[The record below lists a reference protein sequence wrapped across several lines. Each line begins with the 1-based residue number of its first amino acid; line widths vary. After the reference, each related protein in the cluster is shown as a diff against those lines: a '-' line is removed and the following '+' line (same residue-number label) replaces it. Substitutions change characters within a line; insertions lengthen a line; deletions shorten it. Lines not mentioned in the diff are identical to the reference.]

1 MEQSPSLSSELKPFR
16 SKGLVRRVTPFM
28 GAGLVALVVFVD
40 PDFTHLPV
48 AEGIAIVIAA
58 SVVLGVILPIDWDR
72 LPRLAMTVPLV
83 AALALGWGG
92 VLSPTSPAY
101 FVSVGAGAVIIVA
114 VYAIPWDHFPR
125 WVHNLPI
132 FGAIAAIFIFQAAAP
147 LPSASATSPLLL
159 FPLVLTTVLFVALYH
174 TRNELLA
181 AAGLAS
187 IGLVVMA
194 LLKRNQ
200 TGELGTALLVTVVLW
215 VVVVT
220 VHEVVRQ
227 LDLSKAR
234 LQAVI
239 DNSLNAIVTMNA
251 QGLVTGWNPQAE
263 ATFGW
268 KSDEIMGQALAD
280 TIIPPQYRDRHRNG
294 LARYLATGEGPVLGK
309 VLDLTALNKSGREF
323 PVEVTISPASTAGE
337 EMMFVGFL
345 RDVSARKKA
354 DEAIQQLNDQL
365 RVANQHKSEFLA
377 NMSHE
382 LRTPLNAILGFSD
395 LLIDDVTEKFDG
407 VARRR
412 FLGQINSSGRHL
424 LALINDI
431 LDLSKVE
438 AGQMVLRL
446 ENVVVQDVVREVINT
461 IQPLASKKSI
471 HLETHLDGAGQVPA
485 DAGKLKQMLLNLASN
500 AVKFT
505 NEGGHVT
512 ISADRM
518 ADVIDISV
526 ADTGIGI
533 AHADQKHLFQEFH
546 QVDSSISRSQEGT
559 GLGLALTRRFVQLH
573 GGAVSVVSERGKGST
588 FTLRLPLVQRAM
600 DVPALASEPARLAD
614 TRPLVLVV
622 EDNLQAA
629 NLLRRYLDRGGF
641 RSMVAVSGIEAVAK
655 ARELLP
661 VAITLDILLPGID
674 GWSVL
679 TELKHDEVTRDIPVV
694 VVSVVDDP
702 ELGRALGAIDYLV
715 KPVDG
720 KALLQRLARY
730 KFTSKVGT
738 EETRILVVD
747 DEPAN
752 VEWLE
757 GVLKPA
763 GFYVLTARGGQEGI
777 DLAKKERLDL
787 VLLDLMMP
795 RVSGFDVV
803 AALHAD
809 EKTRSIPIMVLTAKD
824 LTSEDKRQ
832 LNGHVAAVL
841 SRGSTGAPD
850 LLDWLHRLG
859 TSTRV

>member
-1 MEQSPSLSSELKPFR
+1 MVRGPDLSSELKPFR
-16 SKGLVRRVTPFM
+16 TEGLVRRVTPFM

-48 AEGIAIVIAA
+48 VEALAIVIAA
-58 SVVLGVILPIDWDR
+58 SVVLAVILPIDLDR
-72 LPRLAMTVPLV
+72 LPRLAITVPLV
-83 AALALGWGG
+83 AALALGWAGI
-92 VLSPTSPAY
+92 LSPTSPSFFA
-101 FVSVGAGAVIIVA
+101 SVGAGAVIIVGI
-114 VYAIPWDHFPR
+114 YALPWDRFPR

-132 FGAIAAIFIFQAAAP
+132 FGGIAAIFIFQAVAP
-147 LPSASATSPLLL
+147 MPAPSATPPLLF

-174 TRNELLA
+174 TRNELLV

-194 LLKRNQ
+194 LLKRNLS
-200 TGELGTALLVTVVLW
+200 GELGTALLVTVVLW
-215 VVVVT
+215 VVVLT

-227 LDLSKAR
+227 LALSHTR
-234 LQAVI
+234 LQAII

-251 QGLVTGWNPQAE
+251 KGVVTGWNPQAE
-263 ATFGW
+263 STFGW
-268 KSDEIMGQALAD
+268 TSDDILGKSLAD
-280 TIIPPQYRDRHRNG
+280 TIIPNRHRDAHRNG
-294 LARYLATGEGPVLGK
+294 LARYLTTGEGAVLGK
-309 VLDLTALNKSGREF
+309 VLDLSALHKSGREF

-337 EMMFVGFL
+337 EVLFVGFL

-395 LLIDDVTEKFDG
+395 LLIDDVNDKFDRA
-407 VARRR
+407 ARRR

-438 AGQMVLRL
+438 AGQIVLRL
-446 ENVVVQDVVREVINT
+446 ESVVVQDLVREVINT
-461 IQPLASKKSI
+461 IEPLASKKSLT
-471 HLETHLDGAGQVPA
+471 LESHVDGAGQVPA

-505 NEGGHVT
+505 NQGGHVT
-512 ISADRM
+512 FSAKRLS
-518 ADVIDISV
+518 DVIDISV

-533 AHADQKHLFQEFH
+533 AAADQKHLFEEFH
-546 QVDSSISRSQEGT
+546 QVDSTISRQQEGT
-559 GLGLALTRRFVQLH
+559 GLGLALTKRFVQLH
-573 GGAVSVVSERGKGST
+573 GGAVSVVSERGKGSV
-588 FTLRLPLVQRAM
+588 FTLRLPLVQRGM
-600 DVPALASEPARLAD
+600 DVPVVVAEPARLAD
-614 TRPLVLVV
+614 SRPLVLVV

-629 NLLRRYLDRGGF
+629 NLLKRYLDRGGF
-641 RSMVAVSGIEAVAK
+641 RSVVAISGIEAVAK
-655 ARELLP
+655 ARELHP

-679 TELKHDEVTRDIPVV
+679 TELKHDEITRDIPVV

-720 KALLQRLARY
+720 KALLQRLAKY
-730 KFTSKVGT
+730 TFTNKVGT
-738 EETRILVVD
+738 QETRILVVD

-752 VEWLE
+752 VQWLE
-757 GVLKPA
+757 GVLRPA
-763 GFYVLTARGGQEGI
+763 GFSVLSARGGQEGI

-803 AALHAD
+803 EALHAD

-850 LLDWLHRLG
+850 LLDWLQRLV
-859 TSTRV
+859 TSTQV

>member
-1 MEQSPSLSSELKPFR
+1 VERIPSKSIELKPFR
-16 SKGLVRRVTPFM
+16 SDGLVRRVTPFM

-40 PDFTHLPV
+40 PDFAHLPV
-48 AEGIAIVIAA
+48 GEGLAIALAA
-58 SVVLGVILPIDWDR
+58 LAVLAVILPIDWDR
-72 LPRLAMTVPLV
+72 LPRLSITVPLV
-83 AALALGWGG
+83 VALALGWGG

-101 FVSVGAGAVIIVA
+101 FASVGAGAVVVVG
-114 VYAIPWDHFPR
+114 VYALPWDRFPR
-125 WVHNLPI
+125 WVHNLPV
-132 FGAIAAIFIFQAAAP
+132 FGGLAAVFVFQLA
-147 LPSASATSPLLL
+147 LPVSSMHTTSALLL
-159 FPLVLTTVLFVALYH
+159 FPLILTTVLFAALYH

-181 AAGLAS
+181 AAGIAT
-187 IGLVVMA
+187 IGMVVIALV
-194 LLKRNQ
+194 KGNQ
-200 TGELGTALLVTVVLW
+200 SGELGTALLVTVVLW

-227 LDLSKAR
+227 LDLSHIR
-234 LQAVI
+234 LQGII

-251 QGLVTGWNPQAE
+251 KGVVTGWNPQAE
-263 ATFGW
+263 STFGW
-268 KSDEIMGQALAD
+268 TAEETLGKALAD
-280 TIIPPQYRDRHRNG
+280 TIIPEQYRNAHRNG
-294 LARYLATGEGPVLGK
+294 LVRYLATGEGPVLGK
-309 VLDLTALNKSGREF
+309 VLDLAALHKSGREF
-323 PVEVTISPASTAGE
+323 PVEISISPAATTGE
-337 EMMFVGFL
+337 EVLFVGFL

-354 DEAIQQLNDQL
+354 DEAIQRLNDQL

-395 LLIDDVTEKFDG
+395 LLIDDVNEKFDA

-438 AGQMVLRL
+438 AGQMILRL

-461 IQPLASKKSI
+461 IEPLASKKSLQ
-471 HLETHLDGAGQVPA
+471 LESHMDGVGQVPA
-485 DAGKLKQMLLNLASN
+485 DAGKLKQMLLNLVSN

-505 NEGGHVT
+505 NEGGRVT
-512 ISADRM
+512 ISAKRLS
-518 ADVIDISV
+518 DVIDISV

-533 AHADQKHLFQEFH
+533 AAADRKHLFEEFH
-546 QVDSSISRSQEGT
+546 QVDSSISRQQEGT
-559 GLGLALTRRFVQLH
+559 GLGLALTKRFVQLH
-573 GGAVSVVSERGKGST
+573 GGAISVVSERGKGSV
-588 FTLRLPLVQRAM
+588 FTIRLPLVQR
-600 DVPALASEPARLAD
+600 DTEIPAVASGASD

-629 NLLRRYLDRGGF
+629 NLLKRYLDRGGF
-641 RSMVAVSGIEAVAK
+641 RTVVAVSGTEAVAK

-674 GWSVL
+674 GWNVL
-679 TELKHDEVTRDIPVV
+679 TELKHDEATRDIPVV
-694 VVSVVDDP
+694 VISVVDDP

-720 KALLQRLARY
+720 NALLQRLAKY
-730 KFTSKVGT
+730 TFTNKVGT
-738 EETRILVVD
+738 QETRILVVD

-763 GFYVLTARGGQEGI
+763 GFCVLSAGGGQEGI
-777 DLAKKERLDL
+777 DLAKRERLDL

-803 AALHAD
+803 EALHAD

-850 LLDWLHRLG
+850 LLDWLQRLV
-859 TSTRV
+859 TTRI

>member
-1 MEQSPSLSSELKPFR
+1 
-16 SKGLVRRVTPFM
+16 M

-40 PDFTHLPV
+40 PDFNHLPV
-48 AEGIAIVIAA
+48 VEGLAIVIAA
-58 SVVLGVILPIDWDR
+58 SVVLAVILPIDWDKV
-72 LPRLAMTVPLV
+72 PRLTMTVPLI

-92 VLSPTSPAY
+92 VLTPGSLAFFT
-101 FVSVGAGAVIIVA
+101 SVGAGAVIIVA
-114 VYAIPWDHFPR
+114 VYALPWDRFPR

-132 FGAIAAIFIFQAAAP
+132 FGAIAAIFIFQAVAP
-147 LPSASATSPLLL
+147 MPSPNATSPLLL

-174 TRNELLA
+174 TRNELLV

-187 IGLVVMA
+187 IGLVVTA
-194 LLKRNQ
+194 LLKRGQ
-200 TGELGTALLVTVVLW
+200 TGGLGTALLVTVVLW

-220 VHEVVRQ
+220 VHEVVRL
-227 LDLSKAR
+227 LDLSHAR
-234 LQAVI
+234 LQAII
-239 DNSLNAIVTMNA
+239 DNSLNAIVTMNTK
-251 QGLVTGWNPQAE
+251 GVITGWNPQAE
-263 ATFGW
+263 AIFGW
-268 KSDEIMGQALAD
+268 TSSEILGKVLAE
-280 TIIPPQYRDRHRNG
+280 TMIPPQYRDLHRKG

-309 VLDLTALNKSGREF
+309 LLDLTALHKSGREF
-323 PVEVTISPASTAGE
+323 PVEIAISPASTSGE
-337 EMMFVGFL
+337 EVLFVAFL
-345 RDVSARKKA
+345 RDSTARKRA
-354 DEAIQQLNDQL
+354 DDAIKELNSALQ
-365 RVANQHKSEFLA
+365 VANQHKSDFLA

-395 LLIDDVTEKFDG
+395 LMVDDVTGKYDDTH
-407 VARRR
+407 RRR
-412 FLGQINSSGRHL
+412 FLAQINSSGRHL

-446 ENVVVQDVVREVINT
+446 ENVVVENVVREVIST
-461 IQPLASKKSI
+461 IDPLASKKSI
-471 HLETHLDGAGQVPA
+471 QLEAHVEGAGEVPA

-505 NEGGHVT
+505 PEGGRVT
-512 ISADRM
+512 ISAKRS
-518 ADVIDISV
+518 ADFLDISV

-533 AHADQKHLFQEFH
+533 AAADQIYLFEEFH
-546 QVDSSISRSQEGT
+546 QVDASTSRQQEGT
-559 GLGLALTRRFVQLH
+559 GLGLALTKRFVQLH
-573 GGAVSVVSERGKGST
+573 GGAVTVVSELGKGSV
-588 FTLRLPLVQRAM
+588 FTLRLPLVQRGM
-600 DVPALASEPARLAD
+600 VPAVTPAR
-614 TRPLVLVV
+614 TRTVDSGPLVLVV

-629 NLLRRYLDRGGF
+629 NLLQRYLDRGGF
-641 RSMVAVSGIEAVAK
+641 RTVVAVNGTEAIAK
-655 ARELLP
+655 ARELHP

-679 TELKHDEVTRDIPVV
+679 TELKHEEATRDIPVV
-694 VVSVVDDP
+694 VISIVDDP
-702 ELGRALGAIDYLV
+702 ELGLALGAIDYLV

-720 KALLQRLARY
+720 KALLQRLAKY
-730 KFTSKVGT
+730 TFTNKVGT
-738 EETRILVVD
+738 QETRILVVD

-763 GFYVLTARGGQEGI
+763 GFSVITARGGQEGI
-777 DLAKKERLDL
+777 DLAKSERLDL

-803 AALHAD
+803 EALQAD

-824 LTSEDKRQ
+824 LTSDDKRQ

-850 LLDWLHRLG
+850 LVDWLKKL
-859 TSTRV
+859 STTRI